1 MENKKNNVKNIV
13 IIILISLLI
22 ILLLYFV
29 YDKVL
34 KKSNENHNEVETNEN
49 SETEEKKDI
58 IDNRKYLAFVCESK
72 SGPVKVE
79 YDKANCDNLIGEI
92 KTETENAESLSI
104 YLFYKKPGGIGG
116 ATVLFNDNGLKIYNT
131 KDNNVE
137 KINLENS
144 FDGYALVGVDHYSE
158 KIIGII
164 FSDNNKHT
172 YYNIK
177 LDKKMYSNHFG
188 EGNVFYYVESLADG
202 DYLLGYDFEF
212 VSDGMCSH
220 QLLYNAN
227 KEEIVFPR
235 DDSSIC
241 DVSYK
246 VFKHNDKYYYIKN
259 IDRSNTIIYNNN
271 KQKIT
276 ENVKYTVGSNGILYT
291 NKENDNKI
299 LQYDIE
305 GNLIKTLEEKDY
317 NVIYMLSNDYA
328 LVLSNNKELLLVNLV
343 KNETKKITDWKTEN
357 KIENA
362 VSGYRKESLINIKD
376 FEGNYR
382 EEGFYVVVSNNNQ
395 YTEYFYNPA
404 TKDVKTKLIGNSNN
418 GICGLHYEFSY
429 CS

>member
-1 MENKKNNVKNIV
+1 MEENKKSNMKNIV
-13 IIILISLLI
+13 IIILVGLLI
-22 ILLLYFV
+22 ILSLYFV

-34 KKSNENHNEVETNEN
+34 KKSNENHNEVETNKN
-49 SETEEKKDI
+49 SDTEEKKDI

-92 KTETENAESLSI
+92 KTETENAKSLSI
-104 YLFYKKPGGIGG
+104 HLFYKNSGGIDG
-116 ATVLFNDNGLKIYNT
+116 ASVLFNDNGLKVYNT
-131 KDNNVE
+131 KNDSIE
-137 KINLENS
+137 KINLEEFYDN
-144 FDGYALVGVDHYSE
+144 YMLVGMDDYSE
-158 KIIGII
+158 KIIGIV
-164 FSDNNKHT
+164 FSENNQYS
-172 YYNIK
+172 YYNIN
-177 LDKKMYSNHFG
+177 LNKKMYTG
-188 EGNVFYYVESLADG
+188 ESTYFQADAKG
-202 DYLLGYDFEF
+202 DYLLGYDLKF
-212 VSDGMCSH
+212 VSEGMCSH

-227 KEEIVFPR
+227 KEELVFPR
-235 DDSSIC
+235 DDNSIC

-276 ENVKYTVGSNGILYT
+276 ENVKYTVGSNGVLYT

-317 NVIYMLSNDYA
+317 NIIYILSNDYA
-328 LVLSNNKELLLVNLV
+328 LVLYKNKELLLVNLV
-343 KNETKKITDWKTEN
+343 KNETKKITDWKTGDN
-357 KIENA
+357 IENA

-376 FEGNYR
+376 FDGNYR
-382 EEGFYVVVSNNNQ
+382 EEGFYVVISNNNQ
-395 YTEYFYNPA
+395 YTEYFYNPV

-429 CS
+429 CD